1 MISLERLLGRKLRDR
16 RIKKRENWQLKI
28 KLWRNNKLE
37 MNKRSGKYRKLK
49 ILELREVRD
58 RSKRSTKMSLKKR
71 LKIDHL
77 I

>member
-1 MISLERLLGRKLRDR
+1 MSLERLLRRKLSDR

-58 RSKRSTKMSLKKR
+58 RSKRSTKISLKKR